1 MFFFFFF
8 YLYFVVVVVVVVVTN
23 KTFTLQ
29 NVRTKVMNK
38 HGSTIV
44 SLGQNVEMNSVTTPD
59 SYIHV
64 HEKIVHYQISRNF
77 NSFTA
82 KLFS

>member
-1 MFFFFFF
+1 
-8 YLYFVVVVVVVVVTN
+8 
-23 KTFTLQ
+23 
-29 NVRTKVMNK
+29 MNK

-44 SLGQNVEMNSVTTPD
+44 SLGQNVEMNSDTTPD

-64 HEKIVHYQISRNF
+64 HEKMVHYQISRNF
-77 NSFTA
+77 HSFTA

>member
-1 MFFFFFF
+1 
-8 YLYFVVVVVVVVVTN
+8 
-23 KTFTLQ
+23 
-29 NVRTKVMNK
+29 MNK

-44 SLGQNVEMNSVTTPD
+44 SLGQNVEMSSDMIPD

-64 HEKIVHYQISRNF
+64 HEKMVHYHISRNF
-77 NSFTA
+77 HSFTA